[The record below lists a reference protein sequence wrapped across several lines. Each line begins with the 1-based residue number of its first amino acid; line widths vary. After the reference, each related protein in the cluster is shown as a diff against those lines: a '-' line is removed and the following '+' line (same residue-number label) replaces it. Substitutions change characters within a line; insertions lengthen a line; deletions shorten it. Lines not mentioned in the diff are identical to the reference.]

1 MQFSPAVVLAVSR
14 APYPKQLIHY
24 QLLVLLSEKLRNP
37 SSTWCLSSGKSTC
50 MRISSAY
57 FLSLKLS
64 FLMSDKAL
72 LKLLSSLPTLSS
84 FLACSKRATA
94 CAESWA
100 PASTHRPR
108 PQRYRLP
115 CDPKPF
121 SKQCFLQHHLPSQ
134 RD

>member
-64 FLMSDKAL
+64 SFMSDKAL
-72 LKLLSSLPTLSS
+72 LKLLFFSSYPL
-84 FLACSKRATA
+84 
-94 CAESWA
+94 
-100 PASTHRPR
+100 
-108 PQRYRLP
+108 QLP
-115 CDPKPF
+115 CTQRESHSTCRKLGT
-121 SKQCFLQHHLPSQ
+121 CFHALPSPPEISLAL
-134 RD
+134 